1 MIGTYRTLIRRCDDF
16 VARNRISAKG
26 VLLEENPT
34 ALEVTYSALK
44 KSLSFRSQPNANYML
59 TALKRYIAFQEV
71 ACLFCFMLH
80 SKTGSCQNGRIHS
93 VCTVHSWHPCF
104 RTIRIFPLQ
113 SRGKILIS
121 PMAMRWFW
129 RTALG
134 KIRYFL
140 HIFSTIA
147 GTILDS
153 WIIALHR
160 ENESVLSWFKR
171 PVPEAQTKFPGL
183 QPLSGQL
190 PPVQLHVPPDEA
202 GFGRAQP

>member
-1 MIGTYRTLIRRCDDF
+1 MNREHGKINQRKHPNEYEDIRREAWKMASGTGLQAMQSATLAQQNDPEHRRRKTRANYLEWLKSQGVDADMIGTYRTLIRRCDDF

-93 VCTVHSWHPCF
+93 VCTVHS
-104 RTIRIFPLQ
+104 
-113 SRGKILIS
+113 
-121 PMAMRWFW
+121 
-129 RTALG
+129 
-134 KIRYFL
+134 
-140 HIFSTIA
+140 
-147 GTILDS
+147 
-153 WIIALHR
+153 
-160 ENESVLSWFKR
+160 
-171 PVPEAQTKFPGL
+171 
-183 QPLSGQL
+183 
-190 PPVQLHVPPDEA
+190 
-202 GFGRAQP
+202 